1 MAQPPLTEKGLVYEA
16 SLGQLR
22 TSFTILSAIH
32 ATATLFHVAAPKA
45 ESALLETQGR
55 MWLCSSSG
63 SARVQHPAPLQSLRE
78 PFPPPVDIFG
88 EPRPSIVLPSLVLY
102 SNIIC
107 IILRI

>member
-22 TSFTILSAIH
+22 TSFAILSAIH
-32 ATATLFHVAAPKA
+32 ATATLFHVAAPEA

-78 PFPPPVDIFG
+78 PFPPPAGWQVTQ
-88 EPRPSIVLPSLVLY
+88 RIVRAGYVRCVIYDAPVP
-102 SNIIC
+102 
-107 IILRI
+107 